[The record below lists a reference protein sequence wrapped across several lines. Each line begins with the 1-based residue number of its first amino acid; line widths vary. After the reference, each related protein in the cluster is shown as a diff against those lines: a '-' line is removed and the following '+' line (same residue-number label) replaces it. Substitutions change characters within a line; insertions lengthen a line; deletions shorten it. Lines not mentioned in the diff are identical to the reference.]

1 MKLFQRVPAKSGGG
15 LSNLIWNIRVL
26 SSSHVPSP
34 FSMKPYDHILLEMYF
49 CDPEAKVMNVTAR
62 FRTVPSFVL
71 SPLSRRNRPSRSFTH
86 SMEETITPLSPNWS
100 FEVPLHFPTRKS
112 SLSSPDMLART
123 HGAFDKTLAGRS
135 PLDTHITDREA
146 ALANRRRGYKL
157 GGLPFSEVDGPTG
170 LTMGTG
176 GGLGRSNSETIISVE
191 HAGLDYRK
199 EKEFMPVLIDISFET
214 HKNEFVMITGPSG
227 CGKST
232 LLRVIGGLVKPTTGV
247 VKFRDQP
254 ILAPRN
260 EIGMVFQNFVLL
272 PWKTAMENVMF
283 GLSSRS
289 DLSEEQKKAKVVR
302 ALDDAGLRGFENVY
316 PGELSGG
323 MKQRVG
329 VARAL
334 ALEPEVLLMDEPF
347 SSLDDLTAEHLR
359 REIYSLLINPSSPIQ
374 SVIMVSHNVEEIIEL
389 ADRAIIL
396 SSRPGRVVGQLEVD
410 LPRPRDKK
418 SKEFFDWVDRV
429 YALLA

>member
-1 MKLFQRVPAKSGGG
+1 MAS
-15 LSNLIWNIRVL
+15 
-26 SSSHVPSP
+26 
-34 FSMKPYDHILLEMYF
+34 
-49 CDPEAKVMNVTAR
+49 T
-62 FRTVPSFVL
+62 
-71 SPLSRRNRPSRSFTH
+71 
-86 SMEETITPLSPNWS
+86 
-100 FEVPLHFPTRKS
+100 
-112 SLSSPDMLART
+112 
-123 HGAFDKTLAGRS
+123 AGRGS
-135 PLDTHITDREA
+135 AGVSGD
-146 ALANRRRGYKL
+146 
-157 GGLPFSEVDGPTG
+157 SQV
-170 LTMGTG
+170 
-176 GGLGRSNSETIISVE
+176 IISVE
-191 HAGLDYRK
+191 HVGLDYRK
-199 EKEFMPVLIDISFET
+199 EKEVMPVVIDISFET

-232 LLRVIGGLVKPTTGV
+232 VLRVIAGLVKPSSGV
-247 VKFRDQP
+247 VKFGGQP
-254 ILAPRN
+254 IVAPRN
-260 EIGMVFQNFVLL
+260 EIGIVFQNFVLL

-289 DLSEEQKKAKVVR
+289 DLTEAQKQQTVLK
-302 ALDDAGLRGFENVY
+302 ALDDAGLKGFENVY

-389 ADRAIIL
+389 ADRAIVL